1 MAQLTYRQAVAAALA
16 QEMARDDR
24 VVLIGEDIASGGVFK
39 TTVSRQH
46 KEELTP
52 EAIREIEFTFEALR
66 PHLQGYALETDV
78 PLSFRPK

>member
-1 MAQLTYRQAVAAALA
+1 MKKR
-16 QEMARDDR
+16 
-24 VVLIGEDIASGGVFK
+24 GVFK

-46 KEELTP
+46 KVELTP

-78 PLSFRPK
+78 PLSFRSK